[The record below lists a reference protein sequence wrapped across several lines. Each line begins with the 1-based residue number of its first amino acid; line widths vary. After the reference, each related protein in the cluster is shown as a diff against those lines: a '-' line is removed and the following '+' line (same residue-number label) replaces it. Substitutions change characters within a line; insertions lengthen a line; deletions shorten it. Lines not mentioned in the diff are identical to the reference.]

1 MIEKINLYKT
11 RRILYAESNN
21 EERENSSREVRS
33 NEVQLS
39 NESQKTRVDNSDNE
53 SEINRTFNT
62 NTEEASQRVEKI
74 IEQMKQQEGITEEM
88 KAKDQ
93 MKWIGLMNNI
103 RMTAEEI
110 VANELIYI

>member
-1 MIEKINLYKT
+1 MIEKITYTKQGEYYMPNLTMKKEKIPAGKYALMRYNYLMNHKKHELT
-11 RRILYAESNN
+11 ILIMN
-21 EERENSSREVRS
+21 
-33 NEVQLS
+33 
-39 NESQKTRVDNSDNE
+39 QKL
-53 SEINRTFNT
+53 
-62 NTEEASQRVEKI
+62 TEHLTQIQKEASQRVEKI